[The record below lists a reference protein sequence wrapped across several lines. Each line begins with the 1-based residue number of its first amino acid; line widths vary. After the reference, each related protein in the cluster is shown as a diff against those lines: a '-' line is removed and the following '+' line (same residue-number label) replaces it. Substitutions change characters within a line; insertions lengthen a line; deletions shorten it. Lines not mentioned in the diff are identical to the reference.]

1 MQTVQDL
8 AYRLAH
14 PLLRRVRS
22 SRKLIRLFL
31 GVRLPRGVRVDFDPT
46 TLLLARAV
54 RGVARP
60 HDASLFEMGIG
71 AGALVGL
78 SAVRGTALSYCG
90 ADCLPRRVESAR
102 TVAAYNG
109 VAAELFVSDLFD
121 SVPPGRRFDLIC
133 FNPPYV
139 PTAVGDRLGMAERL
153 TPERPM
159 WDGGEDGLV
168 VLRRFLDEAPV
179 WLNPGGRV
187 LFGVQRVFAPDTAVR
202 SAIDRSDWEL
212 SERITR
218 GWIPSVVYVLRA
230 GQGA

>member
-1 MQTVQDL
+1 MIQDL
-8 AYRLAH
+8 AYRLGH

-22 SRKLIRLFL
+22 SRTLIRLLL
-31 GVRLPRGVRVDFDPT
+31 GVRLPRGVQVDFDPT
-46 TLLLARAV
+46 TLLLASAVRRAV
-54 RGVARP
+54 RPQDG
-60 HDASLFEMGIG
+60 SLFEMGVG

-78 SAVRGTALSYCG
+78 SAVRGSGLIYYG

-102 TVAAYNG
+102 KVAEYNG
-109 VAAELFVSDLFD
+109 VGAELFVSDLFAG
-121 SVPPGRRFDLIC
+121 VPAGMRFDLIC

-139 PTAVGDRLGMAERL
+139 PTAVGDRLQMAERL

-168 VLRRFLDEAPV
+168 VLRSFLDQAPAR
-179 WLNPGGRV
+179 LNPGGRV
-187 LFGVQRVFAPDTAVR
+187 LFGVQCIFAPDAAVR
-202 SAIDRSDWEL
+202 AAIESSELEL
-212 SERITR
+212 SERVTR